1 MSIHSNK
8 QVHEEEHA
16 LIERAKTEPEA
27 FGMLY
32 ESYLDRIYRY
42 VYYRVGNTQDAED
55 ITARVFF
62 KALTHLGSYRHQGLP
77 FSAWLY
83 RIAHNQVAN
92 FHRDNSR
99 YHGTSLE
106 SLTLPGEASR
116 QPLPENESADQQEL
130 AYLLSLVRDLPA
142 YQRELLILK
151 AVDNLSN
158 QEIAVIMRRSE
169 SAIKSLYHRVLRS
182 LRARMEAQHGQ
193 RNL

>member
-16 LIERAKTEPEA
+16 LIERAKTEPKA

-99 YHGTSLE
+99 YQETSLE